1 LRYIHVEAKDD
12 TDTATLLNGTTNIAS
27 APGLSNMQTP
37 EPESRSSKTDTSL
50 LELEDHLDELWESYL
65 ELLDQYTKSQDEI
78 KKHLNSGFLSLAK
91 AQSSASLGRR
101 YGKDWYDERMKASR
115 KARVLSAPVDDTE
128 DSVSADLQ
136 SLSIS
141 ALPRGPFV
149 QITHSEENMSKPES
163 KEDESE
169 QQQQQ
174 PSPPGTPEPQSQPDQ
189 DEEEK
194 LAQTE
199 ESKPTNPLRWYGVL
213 VPPELKRAQHSFS
226 AVLEDSSAPD
236 EPDEIGSDYAKS
248 PIADAVNAARGLRDI
263 EAEIRKTRKAVKKAE
278 KASSAAAH

>member
-1 LRYIHVEAKDD
+1 
-12 TDTATLLNGTTNIAS
+12 
-27 APGLSNMQTP
+27 MQTP
-37 EPESRSSKTDTSL
+37 EPESRSSKMDTSL
-50 LELEDHLDELWESYL
+50 LELEDHLDELWENYL
-65 ELLDQYTKSQDEI
+65 ELLDQYTKAQDEI

-115 KARVLSAPVDDTE
+115 KARVLSAPVDGTE

-136 SLSIS
+136 SLSLS
-141 ALPRGPFV
+141 ALPRGPTI
-149 QITHSEENMSKPES
+149 QITHSKENISKTES

-189 DEEEK
+189 DEERK
-194 LAQTE
+194 PNQTE
-199 ESKPTNPLRWYGVL
+199 DSKPTNPLRWYGVL
-213 VPPELKRAQHSFS
+213 VPPELKRAQSSFS
-226 AVLEDSSAPD
+226 AMLENSSAPD
-236 EPDEIGSDYAKS
+236 EPVNEIGSDYTKS

-278 KASSAAAH
+278 KAPSAVAH

>member
-1 LRYIHVEAKDD
+1 MFSQGRYKYSDILERDYY
-12 TDTATLLNGTTNIAS
+12 IAS
-27 APGLSNMQTP
+27 VPGLSKMQTP
-37 EPESRSSKTDTSL
+37 EPESHSSKTDTSL
-50 LELEDHLDELWESYL
+50 LELEDHLDEIWESYL
-65 ELLDQYTKSQDEI
+65 ELLDQYTKAQDEI
-78 KKHLNSGFLSLAK
+78 KKHLNSGFISLAK

-136 SLSIS
+136 SLGIS
-141 ALPRGPFV
+141 ALPRGPIV
-149 QITHSEENMSKPES
+149 QITHLKENTSKTES

-169 QQQQQ
+169 QQQQQQ

-189 DEEEK
+189 NEEEK
-194 LAQTE
+194 PDQTKE
-199 ESKPTNPLRWYGVL
+199 PKSTNPLRWYGVL
-213 VPPELKRAQHSFS
+213 IPPELKRAQSSFS
-226 AVLEDSSAPD
+226 AVLKDSSAPD
-236 EPDEIGSDYAKS
+236 ETDEIDSDYTKS

-278 KASSAAAH
+278 KASSAVAH

>member
-1 LRYIHVEAKDD
+1 
-12 TDTATLLNGTTNIAS
+12 
-27 APGLSNMQTP
+27 MQTP

-50 LELEDHLDELWESYL
+50 LELEDHLDELWENYL
-65 ELLDQYTKSQDEI
+65 ELLEQYTKAQFEI
-78 KKHLNSGFLSLAK
+78 KQHLNSGFLLLAK

-128 DSVSADLQ
+128 DSISADLQ

-141 ALPRGPFV
+141 ALPRGPVV
-149 QITHSEENMSKPES
+149 QITHSEENIAKPES

-169 QQQQQ
+169 QQQQ
-174 PSPPGTPEPQSQPDQ
+174 PSPPGTPESQSQPDQ
-189 DEEEK
+189 DEEERPD
-194 LAQTE
+194 QTE

-213 VPPELKRAQHSFS
+213 VPPELKRAQSSFS
-226 AVLEDSSAPD
+226 AVLQDSSSPD
-236 EPDEIGSDYAKS
+236 EHDEMGPDYTKS

-278 KASSAAAH
+278 KASSAIAH